1 MNKDAMAAMSAD
13 ELDRYGRVLGI
24 EMKPARTKAQKI
36 ALITSKRERSATV
49 TALGM
54 QFEVPAKALS
64 DKRLNDILGKPEHT
78 DGDILTALELLIGPE
93 QLQDLAD
100 ACTDEDGTV
109 DAPALAL
116 AFVMITESGELKN
129 S

>member
-1 MNKDAMAAMSAD
+1 MNKDAMAAMSAE

-36 ALITSKRERSATV
+36 ALITSRRERSATV

-64 DKRLNDILGKPEHT
+64 DKRLNDILAKQEHT
-78 DGDILTALELLIGPE
+78 DEDILTALELMIGTE

-116 AFVMITESGELKN
+116 AFVMITESAELKN

>member
-1 MNKDAMAAMSAD
+1 MNKDAMAAMSAE

-36 ALITSKRERSATV
+36 ALIASKRERSATV

-64 DKRLNDILGKPEHT
+64 DKRLNDILAKPEHT
-78 DGDILTALELLIGPE
+78 DEDILTALELMIGPE

-116 AFVMITESGELKN
+116 AFVMVTESAELKN

>member
-1 MNKDAMAAMSAD
+1 MNKEAMAAMSPA

-36 ALITSKRERSATV
+36 ALISSKRERSATV
-49 TALGM
+49 TALGI
-54 QFEVPAKALS
+54 QFEVPMKALS
-64 DKRLNDILGKPEHT
+64 DKRLSDILGKSKHT
-78 DGDILTALELLIGPE
+78 DEDILTALELMIGPE
-93 QLQDLAD
+93 QLQELAD

-116 AFVMITESGELKN
+116 AFVIITESGELKN

>member
-1 MNKDAMAAMSAD
+1 MNKDAMAAMSAE

-36 ALITSKRERSATV
+36 ALIASKRERSATV

-64 DKRLNDILGKPEHT
+64 DKRLNDILAKQEHT
-78 DGDILTALELLIGPE
+78 DEDILTALELMIGTE

-116 AFVMITESGELKN
+116 AFVMITESAELKN